1 MKTIKKKVDLIL
13 TSSDCTVVDSNSSF
27 AIVEHSYHFA
37 SKGFIP
43 NIESLEFYVEVK
55 EPETLKEF
63 KKVHDLS
70 SVELVDWLNKNYE
83 K

>member
-13 TSSDCTVVDSNSSF
+13 TSSDRTVVDSNSLF
-27 AIVEHSYHFA
+27 DIVEHNYNFA

-70 SVELVDWLNKNYE
+70 SVELVDWLNKNY
-83 K
+83 

>member
-13 TSSDCTVVDSNSSF
+13 TSSDRTVVDSNSSF
-27 AIVEHSYHFA
+27 GIVEHNYHFA

-70 SVELVDWLNKNYE
+70 SVELVGWLNKNYE

>member
-13 TSSDCTVVDSNSSF
+13 TSSDSTVIDSSGSLGV
-27 AIVEHSYHFA
+27 IEHGYHFS
-37 SKGFIP
+37 SKEFIP
-43 NIESLEFYVEVK
+43 NIDSLEFHVEFE

-70 SVELVDWLNKNYE
+70 SVELVGWLNKNYE

>member
-13 TSSDCTVVDSNSSF
+13 TSSDRTVVDSNSLF
-27 AIVEHSYHFA
+27 DIVEYSYHFA

-70 SVELVDWLNKNYE
+70 SLELVGWLNKNYE

>member
-1 MKTIKKKVDLIL
+1 MKTIKKKIDLTL
-13 TSSDCTVVDSNSSF
+13 TSSEFDIYPDLGCSKYGYYFKSKQFISN
-27 AIVEHSYHFA
+27 ID
-37 SKGFIP
+37 
-43 NIESLEFYVEVK
+43 SLEFHVQVNM
-55 EPETLKEF
+55 PETLKEF